1 MGTGQ
6 TTSFQS
12 ETYGQAE
19 VRLQHPCWARY
30 GGNVAGAGTQRG
42 HLAQTGER
50 TEGLRTVPLEWR
62 TTGKIR
68 ASKGGGGRKFGGQKS
83 RWGTGE
89 GRELNEIR
97 QLHGNFLPLGLLPTC
112 FPSALVQPPQG
123 PR

>member
-42 HLAQTGER
+42 HLTQTGER
-50 TEGLRTVPLEWR
+50 TEGLRDCA
-62 TTGKIR
+62 TGMEDN
-68 ASKGGGGRKFGGQKS
+68 RKDKS
-83 RWGTGE
+83 
-89 GRELNEIR
+89 
-97 QLHGNFLPLGLLPTC
+97 
-112 FPSALVQPPQG
+112 
-123 PR
+123 